1 MEDFINYYKTNFKV
15 KSEYSVSNAVSS
27 IKRIEKI
34 IEKPISTATLND
46 FKNSEKLILKLN
58 AMYSYNTSIL
68 TLNTLINYLKYR
80 KAPDIEIYKVYLN
93 DYIELRGV
101 WDTENSK
108 VSLPFSFTELRQK
121 VVEYYPEMIRKPHA
135 FTKYR
140 NYLLIAI
147 LTLGLPLRLHS
158 FINMRVSL
166 YKPPPPPTGLENAE
180 ETEPNYIVK
189 TPEGEFYFILRTNK
203 KRIIYKPDNQ
213 ILQRL
218 LTNYFSCYSKH
229 RLYFLTN
236 SKGEIM
242 SQTNMTNALTSA
254 SNLVSSNTSL
264 TFNLIRKIFLR
275 EFFEKEKTHK
285 ERKKILEIIGQA
297 YNR

>member
-1 MEDFINYYKTNFKV
+1 MEDFINYYKTNYKV

-34 IEKPISTATLND
+34 IGKPIDLMCDND
-46 FKNSEKLILKLN
+46 FKNSEKLILNLN

-147 LTLGLPLRLHS
+147 LTLGLPLRLHT
-158 FINMRVSL
+158 FINMRVCL
-166 YKPPPPPTGLENAE
+166 YKPPPPSVGLEEA
-180 ETEPNYIVK
+180 EPNYIVK

-203 KRIIYKPDNQ
+203 KRVIYKPDNQ

-254 SNLVSSNTSL
+254 SNLINSTASL

-297 YNR
+297 YN

>member
-1 MEDFINYYKTNFKV
+1 MEDFINYYKTNYKI

-34 IEKPISTATLND
+34 VGKPIDLMTDID
-46 FKNSEKLILKLN
+46 FKDSEKLILKLN

-68 TLNTLINYLKYR
+68 TLNTLINYLKYC
-80 KAPDIEIYKVYLN
+80 KAPDIDIYKVYLN

-101 WDTENSK
+101 WDTENAK
-108 VSLPFSFTELRQK
+108 VSLPFTFTELRQK
-121 VVEYYPEMIRKPHA
+121 VMDKYPEMIRKPHA

-140 NYLLIAI
+140 NYLLVAI

-158 FINMRVSL
+158 FINMRVCL
-166 YKPPPPPTGLENAE
+166 YKPPTTATQE
-180 ETEPNYIVK
+180 EEPNYIVK

-203 KRIIYKPDNQ
+203 KRVIYKPDNQ

-229 RLYFLTN
+229 TQYFLTN

-254 SNLVSSNTSL
+254 SNLVKTNTTL
-264 TFNLIRKIFLR
+264 TFNFIRKIFLR

-285 ERKKILEIIGQA
+285 ERKKILEIIGQT
-297 YNR
+297 YN